1 MMDDDDDLFGEIEF
15 NLAPEQSK
23 IVSRAIELAAKSNDA
38 FAATNPLLS
47 IMQWWQAH
55 APKVETDVRSPDGTL
70 TEACR
75 LFVQA
80 HEKAR

>member
-1 MMDDDDDLFGEIEF
+1 MMDSDDGLFGEIEF

-23 IVSRAIELAAKSNDA
+23 IVSRAIELAATSNDA
-38 FAATNPLLS
+38 FGANNPLLS
-47 IMQWWQAH
+47 IMQWWQTH
-55 APKVETDVRSPDGTL
+55 APKVETDVKSLDVTL

-75 LFVQA
+75 LFIQA